1 MRVVPSVSLSVCVI
15 SDTRKRVFLTSQ
27 IARVWGMARG
37 GGDKGAEGDV
47 EGWGEGRGVREAHMT
62 YQTCFLLRDLDGD
75 FRQTKL
81 TLAV

>member
-1 MRVVPSVSLSVCVI
+1 
-15 SDTRKRVFLTSQ
+15 
-27 IARVWGMARG
+27 MARG

-47 EGWGEGRGVREAHMT
+47 EGWGEGRGVREGMMDGEQTHMT

-75 FRQTKL
+75 FCQTKL